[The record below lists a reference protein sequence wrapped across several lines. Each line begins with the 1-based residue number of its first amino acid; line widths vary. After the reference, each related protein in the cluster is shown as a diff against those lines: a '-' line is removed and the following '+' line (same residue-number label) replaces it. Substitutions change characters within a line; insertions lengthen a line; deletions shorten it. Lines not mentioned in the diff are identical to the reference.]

1 MASISPSDLSNLDD
15 ELTFC
20 FDCLQCVFANGTC
33 PKSTTNLSPIAD
45 KSTVLYIVI
54 CDNFSPCPYYAAT
67 NPEGSDPNG
76 SLISILPFAQGG
88 CRIISFSLWD
98 RLCTLPSW
106 LRVWF
111 SDFFFHED
119 DLIKMISKYP
129 VFSENWWCQGRMEG
143 CCKKN
148 LVAIPPLPS
157 SSEVHIRSLDLQH
170 ANHTCK

>member
-1 MASISPSDLSNLDD
+1 MRFCQWDLPEINNK
-15 ELTFC
+15 F
-20 FDCLQCVFANGTC
+20 V
-33 PKSTTNLSPIAD
+33 TNAD

-98 RLCTLPSW
+98 RLCALPSW

-111 SDFFFHED
+111 SDFFYED

-157 SSEVHIRSLDLQH
+157 SSEVQIRSLDLQH